1 MPGYLIHLASC
12 YPGSLSSQSFRLGVE
27 APDLLKGY
35 YKRFGLEGARSKWE
49 SLRIPGIP
57 RFDRFE
63 KRVQQPELKGSTDG
77 LHFGP
82 SSSPDLTAF
91 WNSLSLPEQ
100 YSPFWRGY
108 LWHLATDKVFYK
120 RLRIEE
126 LLKKKMAT
134 MQRGKKAYEKEV
146 SQLHLYWDR
155 TNSLVL
161 SHYPHLFIPLELQ
174 ELDVIH
180 FVEDKNFRY
189 ISEIILLDTIDYL
202 RKFDPLSDGIMN
214 SIQFILE
221 G

>member
-1 MPGYLIHLASC
+1 
-12 YPGSLSSQSFRLGVE
+12 
-27 APDLLKGY
+27 
-35 YKRFGLEGARSKWE
+35 
-49 SLRIPGIP
+49 
-57 RFDRFE
+57 
-63 KRVQQPELKGSTDG
+63 
-77 LHFGP
+77 
-82 SSSPDLTAF
+82 
-91 WNSLSLPEQ
+91 
-100 YSPFWRGY
+100 
-108 LWHLATDKVFYK
+108 
-120 RLRIEE
+120 
-126 LLKKKMAT
+126 MAT

-146 SQLHLYWDR
+146 SQLHLDWDR

-161 SHYPHLFIPLELQ
+161 SPYPHLSIPLELQ